1 MNVRNT
7 KVSNANTFIEIFILF
22 GFAAFFITTIAV
34 GTVSRYMHPR
44 NIPFMIFAAIAM
56 IIIGI
61 LLIYEMYK
69 KRDREN
75 RRGKIKISLL
85 IFFVIPLFMAFTIPP
100 QEFNANAQ
108 NVSDIQLATE
118 GGENNNT
125 EGKEENRK
133 VDMDASQNIDKKNEM
148 NCPMENGKILMDS
161 KHYSYCLNE
170 IYSNLDLYEGTE
182 VEAIG
187 FVFKDDQQFS
197 DTNFVVG
204 RLMMVC
210 CAADMQTVGL
220 LCHYD
225 KATELQSDSW
235 VKVIGKISKT
245 QTEGQTIPLIEVESI
260 ENVNKPEQDY
270 IYPY

>member
-1 MNVRNT
+1 
-7 KVSNANTFIEIFILF
+7 
-22 GFAAFFITTIAV
+22 
-34 GTVSRYMHPR
+34 MHPR

-56 IIIGI
+56 SIIGI
-61 LLIYEMYK
+61 LLIHEMYK
-69 KRDREN
+69 KRNGEN

-85 IFFVIPLFMAFTIPP
+85 LFFVIPLIMAFTIPP
-100 QEFNANAQ
+100 QGLNGNSQ
-108 NVSDIQLATE
+108 NVSDIQLAAND
-118 GGENNNT
+118 GEANNT
-125 EGKEENRK
+125 HVNEEN
-133 VDMDASQNIDKKNEM
+133 QI

-161 KHYSYCLNE
+161 EHYSYCLNE
-170 IYSNLDLYEGTE
+170 IYSNLDVYEGTE

-187 FVFKDDQQFS
+187 FVFKDNQQFS

-210 CAADMQTVGL
+210 CAADMQTVGI

-225 KATELQSDSW
+225 RATDLQSDSW

-245 QTEGQTIPLIEVESI
+245 QSEGQSIPLIEVESV
-260 ENVNKPEQDY
+260 ENISKPEQDY

>member
-1 MNVRNT
+1 MNMRNT
-7 KVSNANTFIEIFILF
+7 KVSNANAFIEIFILF
-22 GFAAFFITTIAV
+22 GFAAFFITTIAI

-44 NIPFMIFAAIAM
+44 NIPYMIFAAIVM

-61 LLIYEMYK
+61 LLINEMYK
-69 KRDREN
+69 KRNTEDRKG
-75 RRGKIKISLL
+75 RIKISLL
-85 IFFVIPLFMAFTIPP
+85 IFFVIPMIMAFTIPP
-100 QEFNANAQ
+100 QQFNVKAQ
-108 NVSDIQLATE
+108 NVSDIQLATNV
-118 GGENNNT
+118 GDTNNT
-125 EGKEENRK
+125 NVNEE
-133 VDMDASQNIDKKNEM
+133 SEM

-161 KHYSYCLNE
+161 EHYSYCLNE
-170 IYSNLDLYEGTE
+170 IYSNLDLYKGKE

-225 KATELQSDSW
+225 KAKDLQSDSW
-235 VKVIGKISKT
+235 VRVIGAIGKT
-245 QTEGQTIPLIEVESI
+245 QTEGQTIPLIEVESV
-260 ENVNKPEQDY
+260 ENVSKPEQDY